1 MKKSLVVFVL
11 IAGSLMLQF
20 CTASRSAAS
29 GKADAT
35 MVTYASD
42 VAPILQAHCTPCH
55 FPDGG
60 KMKFLDTQTAVET
73 NIDTILARV
82 QLTPGTDGFMP
93 FKSKKEPLTEAQIAT
108 LKAWKAGGMAK

>member
-1 MKKSLVVFVL
+1 
-11 IAGSLMLQF
+11 MLQF

-29 GKADAT
+29 GKTDGT
-35 MVTYASD
+35 MVSYAND

-60 KMKFLDTQTAVET
+60 KMKFLDTPAAVEA

-93 FKSKKEPLTEAQIAT
+93 FKSKKEPLTEVQIQV
-108 LKAWKAGGMAK
+108 LKKWKATGMSR